1 MPTAPEP
8 SPLTEADPASLQELF
23 NRDPL
28 SLSDSDI
35 DRIVSELRSQR
46 ARWEQGQRTKKAPA
60 QNAVALDLS
69 DLGL

>member
-1 MPTAPEP
+1 MTEP
-8 SPLTEADPASLQELF
+8 SPLQEADPASLQELF

-28 SLSDSDI
+28 SLTDSDI
-35 DRIVSELRSQR
+35 DRIVTELRAQR
-46 ARWEQGQRTKKAPA
+46 ARWEQGQRAKRVPA